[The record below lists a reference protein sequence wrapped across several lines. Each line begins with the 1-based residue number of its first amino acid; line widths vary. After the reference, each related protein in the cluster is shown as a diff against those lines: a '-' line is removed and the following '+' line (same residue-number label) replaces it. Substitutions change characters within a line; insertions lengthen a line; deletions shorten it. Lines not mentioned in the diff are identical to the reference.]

1 MHDPAVESS
10 YPKTAVAI
18 AQHPSASN
26 LFHTSRQ
33 LIRLRLSINKP
44 MNRTA
49 PADEQCAVLVFTEA
63 LDAVRLAGE
72 WVKSWWTRFPL
83 PQTIQH
89 AHPQIAFT
97 VLVQVEYRATEAAI
111 VSKALNA
118 STPNRTKSAKRNC
131 RSTNPDRSFTILENL
146 ENVTSGEFRAVNKLK
161 IQLEGS
167 SWFAGGRHWTALTP
181 SKRNNPNS
189 VPSQR

>member
-1 MHDPAVESS
+1 
-10 YPKTAVAI
+10 
-18 AQHPSASN
+18 
-26 LFHTSRQ
+26 
-33 LIRLRLSINKP
+33 
-44 MNRTA
+44 
-49 PADEQCAVLVFTEA
+49 
-63 LDAVRLAGE
+63 
-72 WVKSWWTRFPL
+72 L
-83 PQTIQH
+83 PQTIQD

-97 VLVQVEYRATEAAI
+97 VLVQVEYRATEAA
-111 VSKALNA
+111 VVAKALNA

-146 ENVTSGEFRAVNKLK
+146 ENVTSGEFRVLSKLAVFPTRQTLLRAVNKLK